1 MTFFKRIL
9 VTVAILL
16 GLGFGPAA
24 APVRA
29 EAAQGQETVL
39 VQMFRWWNAAI
50 QDPDGFTRE
59 AFGRYFTEDGAI
71 MINGKVAVKGL
82 DDLVTHF
89 RAIQKRVEYVEI
101 VMPFE
106 EEFVSASGDRI
117 FTYHLIKSRA
127 DGKDGLMHAMGY
139 ADIRDG
145 KIALI
150 HLVRAEAEPESAG
163 SK

>member
-1 MTFFKRIL
+1 LFKRVL
-9 VTVAILL
+9 VSIAILFGL
-16 GLGFGPAA
+16 GLGPAA
-24 APVRA
+24 ANA
-29 EAAQGQETVL
+29 QQGQETVL
-39 VQMFRWWNAAI
+39 TQMFQWWNAAI
-50 QDPDGFTRE
+50 KDPNGFTRE

-89 RAIQKRVEYVEI
+89 RDIQSRVEYVEI
-101 VMPFE
+101 VVPFE

-127 DGKDGLMHAMGY
+127 DGRDGLMHAMGY

-145 KIALI
+145 KIAVV
-150 HLVRAEAEPESAG
+150 HL
-163 SK
+163 